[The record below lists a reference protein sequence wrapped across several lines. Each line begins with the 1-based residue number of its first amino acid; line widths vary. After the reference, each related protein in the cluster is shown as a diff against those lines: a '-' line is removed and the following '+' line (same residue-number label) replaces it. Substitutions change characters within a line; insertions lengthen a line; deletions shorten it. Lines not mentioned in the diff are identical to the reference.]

1 MDNGIKVTT
10 KIEQEAEAEA
20 TTMKQ
25 QSKSE
30 EQQQWI
36 MESEQLARRTKS
48 SGDRRGASTI
58 VQPCEFAGVKVTP
71 LQRRRRNMAR
81 WQLTTA
87 IRDEDDSMA
96 WYFLAEIEGPEQKSY
111 SEAEKGLQMLLD
123 FDPPALEEDFL
134 ELQKPNWR
142 DLNCVGK

>member
-1 MDNGIKVTT
+1 PRKSYILSAKQELGLGDSEVEAEAESITTRNRRTTMDNGIKVTT

-96 WYFLAEIEGPEQKSY
+96 
-111 SEAEKGLQMLLD
+111 
-123 FDPPALEEDFL
+123 
-134 ELQKPNWR
+134 
-142 DLNCVGK
+142 